1 VLPRPAALVAARAA
15 AAPLEAL
22 RALDAAFAP
31 DVASADQLMPPRLAD
46 ALQASG
52 APVGQFRTHG
62 DDVVEPLSWVVE
74 VDAMAADGTPR
85 AYVMTFEPVE
95 GRLLA
100 VVRR

>member
-1 VLPRPAALVAARAA
+1 VDGVLPRPAALVAARAA

-74 VDAMAADGTPR
+74 VDAMGADGTPR
-85 AYVMTFEPVE
+85 TY
-95 GRLLA
+95 